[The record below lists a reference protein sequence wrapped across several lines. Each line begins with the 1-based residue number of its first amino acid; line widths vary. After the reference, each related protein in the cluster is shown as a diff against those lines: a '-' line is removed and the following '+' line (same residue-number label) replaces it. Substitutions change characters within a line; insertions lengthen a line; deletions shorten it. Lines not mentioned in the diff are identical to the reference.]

1 MVFHVLGSF
10 QLRAY
15 HRIQLKKVELKFI
28 QLCSE
33 CNHVWIDLQHV
44 HARVCGRKKSGDG
57 GAVYSI
63 QYSVAKTN
71 EIDCEFGFND
81 LSGGVENNNSFIS
94 TGEWAAKGL
103 PRQMQKSS
111 NFSYAK

>member
-1 MVFHVLGSF
+1 MCTLVCVEERRVEMGA
-10 QLRAY
+10 RC
-15 HRIQLKKVELKFI
+15 IQ
-28 QLCSE
+28 S
-33 CNHVWIDLQHV
+33 ND
-44 HARVCGRKKSGDG
+44 
-57 GAVYSI
+57 
-63 QYSVAKTN
+63 SVAKTN